1 MVKGRASFEW
11 IKRLH
16 FNRGTGRMVSV
27 HKQKEV
33 VEHRQEND
41 GKLSEEDLS

>member
-1 MVKGRASFEW
+1 
-11 IKRLH
+11 
-16 FNRGTGRMVSV
+16 MVSV

-41 GKLSEEDLS
+41 GKLSEEDLSRHIRADNETGFWTFWS